1 LSPKPAED
9 VEEPAKAGSEKPP
22 GDEEAQ
28 DVGSEAGSG
37 S

>member
-9 VEEPAKAGSEKPP
+9 VEEPEKAGSEK
-22 GDEEAQ
+22 AQ

>member
-1 LSPKPAED
+1 MPAED
-9 VEEPAKAGSEKPP
+9 VVSPAKAGSEKAP
-22 GDEEAQ
+22 GEEEVQ